1 MKFSWDARK
10 AKKNIKKHRVSFEE
24 ASTVFFDERAIEFF
38 DPDHSEQ
45 EDRFLMLG
53 LSGRLRVLVVSY
65 CLRKKGSEIR
75 VISARKA
82 TSKEQKVYNR
92 GKNEKGI

>member
-1 MKFSWDARK
+1 MDEIRFSWDAQK
-10 AKKNIKKHRVSFEE
+10 AKQNLAKHKVSFEE

-53 LSGRLRVLVVSY
+53 LSCRLRVLVVSY
-65 CLRKKGSEIR
+65 CFRKKGLEIR
-75 VISARKA
+75 IISARRA

-92 GKNEKGI
+92 GKK